1 MKESEGKFFS
11 SCAMCKNTQP
21 IKKKGM
27 KKTIEKPK
35 V

>member
-1 MKESEGKFFS
+1 MKESEGKIFS
-11 SCAMCKNTQP
+11 SCVMCKNTQP